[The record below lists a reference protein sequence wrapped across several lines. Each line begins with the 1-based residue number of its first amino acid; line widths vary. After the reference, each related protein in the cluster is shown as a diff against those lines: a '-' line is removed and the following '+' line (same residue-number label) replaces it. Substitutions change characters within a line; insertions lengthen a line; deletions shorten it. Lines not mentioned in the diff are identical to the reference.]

1 MCRTVSAIA
10 ALSLGVALALSGCVA
25 NPLEQLTGGL
35 IEGGVEQIIEGQTG
49 VDVDVNGN
57 GAGAHN
63 GASLPND
70 WPAEV
75 PTVDGEVGFSA
86 AADGTFTAALTV
98 PNVAAAEE
106 AFTQLL
112 DAGFT
117 EVSALDLGDGAATR
131 VYENG
136 TDNVAVIIGSN
147 DDGTAAVQHT
157 IAPVSP

>member
-1 MCRTVSAIA
+1 MSRTVPAIA
-10 ALSLGVALALSGCVA
+10 ALSLGVALALSGCIA
-25 NPLEQLTGGL
+25 NPLEQLTEGL

-57 GAGAHN
+57 GA
-63 GASLPND
+63 SLPND

-75 PTVDGEVGFSA
+75 PTVDGEVGFSVA
-86 AADGTFTAALTV
+86 ANGTFTAALTV

-106 AFTQLL
+106 PFTQLL

-117 EVSALDLGDGAATR
+117 EVSALDLGNGAATR

-136 TDNVAVIIGSN
+136 AYNVVVIIGSN
-147 DDGTAAVQHT
+147 DDGTAAVQYT
-157 IAPVSP
+157 IAPISP

>member
-1 MCRTVSAIA
+1 MSRTVPAIA

-25 NPLEQLTGGL
+25 NPLEQPTEGL

-57 GAGAHN
+57 GN
-63 GASLPND
+63 GASLPNN

-75 PTVDGEVGFSA
+75 PTVDGEVDFSA
-86 AADGTFTAALTV
+86 AANGTFTAALTV